1 MDAAGMIRI
10 SIMKSI
16 THDNINTKGFTL
28 VELMAT
34 IVVISFMVLGIA
46 NLYYSSQTAER
57 KSNYLDQATR
67 AAQREIEILR
77 SNRYNSLA
85 AGETINFTSDLPAS
99 LPKNSSGSVLVSEPL
114 AGLKRVDVTV
124 SYTDGGKQQKVVLSS
139 LIGEIGLSK

>member
-1 MDAAGMIRI
+1 MSKIQHRHRL
-10 SIMKSI
+10 SS
-16 THDNINTKGFTL
+16 HGFTL

-34 IVVISFMVLGIA
+34 IVVISFVVLSIA
-46 NLYYSSQTAER
+46 NLYYSSQSAER

-77 SNRYNSLA
+77 SNRYVSLT
-85 AGETINFTSDLPAS
+85 AGQSITFTDDLPTS
-99 LPKNSSGSVLVSEPL
+99 LPKNRTGTVAVTEPL

-124 SYTDGGKQQKVVLSS
+124 SYTDAGEAQQVVLSS